1 TEQYGN
7 ARRAEILNVARVIDQ
22 NKVNSEILDTVL
34 EELLTEPEYT
44 KNAKRV
50 QENVASMH
58 AIKIACDLVE
68 YAGRG

>member
-1 TEQYGN
+1 
-7 ARRAEILNVARVIDQ
+7 
-22 NKVNSEILDTVL
+22 VNSEILDTVL